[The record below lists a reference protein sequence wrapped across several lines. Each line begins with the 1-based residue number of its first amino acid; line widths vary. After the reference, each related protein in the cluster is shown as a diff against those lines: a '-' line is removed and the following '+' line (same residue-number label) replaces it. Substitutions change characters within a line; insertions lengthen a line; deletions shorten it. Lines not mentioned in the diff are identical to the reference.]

1 MFGLLYCGI
10 AAEEFFCMKN
20 TIKLLGIIALAA
32 VIGFS
37 MAACSDDSGGD
48 DNSGSI
54 GTVVRTEL
62 EGEWKSEWSGGNH
75 ITYAFS
81 GSNYLCS
88 YAFPDENRSGW
99 RTGTFSSIGTTIT
112 FAPIWDSY
120 GYEMSGW
127 TQNYTLAGNA
137 LSLSG
142 GGYAFKGVFTK
153 VNSGGAGFGGDAGWS
168 NTVPSDL
175 PGVWKYK
182 GKELFSIEANA
193 TGTIS
198 GEGGYSVQTRPNS
211 TMHAEVRFKNGNT
224 VTGQFIYYLNGD
236 GDMWIVF
243 GTGPFTAWTNLGID
257 PKNGRYY
264 FIGR

>member
-10 AAEEFFCMKN
+10 AAKEFFCMKN
-20 TIKLLGIIALAA
+20 TIKLLGIIALVA

-37 MAACSDDSGGD
+37 MAACGDGGGD
-48 DNSGSI
+48 DDDGSTGI
-54 GTVVRTEL
+54 VVRTEL
-62 EGEWKSEWSGGNH
+62 EGEWKNEWSGGNH

-88 YAFPDENRSGW
+88 FDFPSQNTRGW
-99 RTGTFSSIGTTIT
+99 RTGTFSSTGTTIT
-112 FAPIWDSY
+112 FATIWDAR
-120 GYEMSGW
+120 GDEIPGW

-142 GGYAFKGVFTK
+142 GGDAFKGVFTK
-153 VNSGGAGFGGDAGWS
+153 VGSGGAGYGDDAGWS
-168 NTVPSDL
+168 NTVPSPL
-175 PGVWKYK
+175 CGVWKYQ

-198 GEGGYSVQTRPNS
+198 GKGSYSVQTRPIS
-211 TMHAEVRFKNGNT
+211 TMHGEIRFKDGNT
-224 VTGQFIYYLNGD
+224 VTGQFSRRVNGD
-236 GDMWIVF
+236 GDMWIIF

-264 FIGR
+264 FIER